1 MYAATLHT
9 AIVAVF
15 KCTSNAPKDTQVARA
30 KRQAGTQGGYDYEDE
45 NEGAGLL
52 GGDDDVPAW
61 DPDYRSIS
69 DRKVVLA
76 RPKGSPSVAA
86 AGVM

>member
-30 KRQAGTQGGYDYEDE
+30 KRQAGTQGGYDHEDE
-45 NEGAGLL
+45 NEGGGLL
-52 GGDDDVPAW
+52 GGGDDSSVPAW

-76 RPKGSPSVAA
+76 RPRADTA
-86 AGVM
+86 AGVI